1 VIEIVRTGMQA
12 TIQDLGRSG
21 YGHLGVPAAGAMD
34 PLSLRTANHLVG
46 NGDCAAGIE
55 FLMGR
60 FIVRFV
66 GQHAFCVS
74 GAPVDPR
81 LDGRPVAADAWHLG
95 RPGQILEATRPDFG
109 MRTYLAVAGGIEVPP
124 ILGSRSTDTLSGLGP
139 DPLRP
144 GDVLDIGRA
153 LRTAPFV
160 DAPSLSAA
168 SPNRLVSVSYR
179 WGPREDRF
187 TPAAR
192 EALRTS
198 SWQITHRTDRIGVRL
213 QGPTLSYQ
221 IQAELPTEG
230 LALGSIQVPPSGQP
244 IIHLANH
251 PPTGGYPVIGVIA
264 GPDVARVAQCTP
276 GTRLRLHPL
285 SDTWGLT

>member
-21 YGHLGVPAAGAMD
+21 YGHLGVPEAGALD
-34 PLSLRTANHLVG
+34 PVSLQMANRLVG
-46 NGDCAAGIE
+46 NDDCAAGIE
-55 FLMGR
+55 FLMGG
-60 FIVRFV
+60 FAVRFV

-74 GAPVDPR
+74 GAPVDLR
-81 LDGRPVAADAWHLG
+81 LDARPLAAAAWQLG
-95 RPGQILEATRPDFG
+95 RPGQILEADRPKFG

-124 ILGSRSTDTLSGLGP
+124 QLGSRSTDTLSGLGP

-144 GDVLDIGRA
+144 GDVVDIGRA
-153 LRTAPFV
+153 LRAAPLV
-160 DAPSLSAA
+160 DAPSLSSA

-187 TPAAR
+187 TPAAI
-192 EALRTS
+192 EALWSS
-198 SWQITHRTDRIGVRL
+198 SWQITHQTDRIGVRL
-213 QGPTLSYQ
+213 QGPALPYQ
-221 IQAELPTEG
+221 IRAELPTEG

-264 GPDVARVAQCTP
+264 GADVARVAQCTP
-276 GTRLRLHPL
+276 GTRLRLHPV
-285 SDTWGLT
+285 SDALGLA